1 MRNRYLCDVLEEM
14 RKAHET
20 RNFSYLPGLIEE
32 AQHMGNRMEAALED
46 KDDLTRYAR
55 KVSELK
61 EEKRELKAVVDSLK
75 KERKALIRES
85 KSKTE
90 AYKKTG
96 QMVDED
102 I

>member
-20 RNFSYLPGLIEE
+20 TNFSYLPGLIEE

-46 KDDLTRYAR
+46 KDDLKRYER

-61 EEKRELKAVVDSLK
+61 KEKKKLKAEVKDLETR
-75 KERKALIRES
+75 KEHI
-85 KSKTE
+85 
-90 AYKKTG
+90 TG
-96 QMVDED
+96 ETNNLQGK
-102 I
+102 